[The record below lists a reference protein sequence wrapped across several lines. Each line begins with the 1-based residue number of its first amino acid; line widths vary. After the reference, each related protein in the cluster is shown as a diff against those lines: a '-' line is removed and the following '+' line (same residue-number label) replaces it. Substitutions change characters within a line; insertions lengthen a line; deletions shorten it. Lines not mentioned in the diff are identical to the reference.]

1 MPGRR
6 DRRSGQGRQTA
17 RPGRRIKGRCRQGD
31 ADPPAVVPTDRTC
44 RRTRCGLNA
53 EACGQSAAAG
63 VLAGARRGLD
73 DLQAPQPSSRPANRY
88 PDRYFGRS
96 GRHER
101 ARTGD
106 RQGSGRG
113 ANGRNRVRP
122 QCGNERPGLCGPGR
136 RGHSCRTSRHRKR
149 ARLLRGSGSCGP
161 WRYGCDRDFDPLDP
175 AQRQVVVASA
185 FQSSGIIHLTLELV
199 QMIDRKNR
207 YGRTAARINDADGLA
222 RRPSSTTVDIHAH
235 IVVPQAAKLAQP
247 HVDISRVPL
256 AYFSDAYS
264 KEINAQQEK
273 DVGEVMT
280 TIDRRLRDLD
290 GMGIDIQVVAPAPGQ
305 NYYTVDAK
313 IAEQAHRLAN
323 DGVAEF
329 CSRKPDRFVGL
340 GVVTLQEPEIAV
352 RELDYIMNDLKLR
365 GVEILTNVD
374 GQELSDPKFR
384 AFFAKAEQLGA
395 FIMMHPNGFTHGDR
409 LTHYYLNNVLGNPLE
424 TTLALHNL
432 IFSGTLARF
441 PDLKLMAVH
450 GGGYLPGYSGRID
463 HAWGARR
470 DSHGELPLP
479 PTTYL
484 RQVYLDTVV
493 FTYHQLAY
501 MIDVFGPDRI
511 LMGTDYPFDMA
522 EFNPVGHIAGVH
534 GIDEATL
541 AQIAGGNAARVLG
554 LDL

>member
-1 MPGRR
+1 
-6 DRRSGQGRQTA
+6 
-17 RPGRRIKGRCRQGD
+17 
-31 ADPPAVVPTDRTC
+31 
-44 RRTRCGLNA
+44 
-53 EACGQSAAAG
+53 
-63 VLAGARRGLD
+63 
-73 DLQAPQPSSRPANRY
+73 
-88 PDRYFGRS
+88 
-96 GRHER
+96 
-101 ARTGD
+101 
-106 RQGSGRG
+106 
-113 ANGRNRVRP
+113 
-122 QCGNERPGLCGPGR
+122 
-136 RGHSCRTSRHRKR
+136 
-149 ARLLRGSGSCGP
+149 
-161 WRYGCDRDFDPLDP
+161 
-175 AQRQVVVASA
+175 
-185 FQSSGIIHLTLELV
+185 
-199 QMIDRKNR
+199 MIDRKNR
-207 YGRTAARINDADGLA
+207 YGRTAARIHDADGLA
-222 RRPSSTTVDIHAH
+222 RRPSSPTIDIHAH

-247 HVDISRVPL
+247 HVDITRIPL
-256 AYFSDAYS
+256 AHFADAYS

-290 GMGIDIQVVAPAPGQ
+290 AMAIDIQVVAPAPGQ

-352 RELDYIMNDLKLR
+352 RELDYIMNNLKLK

-374 GQELSDPKFR
+374 GQELSDEKFR
-384 AFFAKAEQLGA
+384 PFFARAEALGA

-409 LTHYYLNNVLGNPLE
+409 LTHFYLNNVLGNPLE

-441 PDLKLMAVH
+441 PELKLMAVH

-463 HAWGARR
+463 HAWGARK
-470 DSHGELPLP
+470 DSHADLPLP

-493 FTYHQLAY
+493 FSYHQLAY
-501 MIDVFGPDRI
+501 LIDVFGPDRI

-522 EFNPVGHIAGVH
+522 EYNPVGHVAGVQ
-534 GIDEATL
+534 GMDELTL
-541 AQIAGGNAARVLG
+541 AQIAGGNAIRVLG

>member
-1 MPGRR
+1 
-6 DRRSGQGRQTA
+6 
-17 RPGRRIKGRCRQGD
+17 
-31 ADPPAVVPTDRTC
+31 
-44 RRTRCGLNA
+44 
-53 EACGQSAAAG
+53 
-63 VLAGARRGLD
+63 
-73 DLQAPQPSSRPANRY
+73 
-88 PDRYFGRS
+88 
-96 GRHER
+96 
-101 ARTGD
+101 
-106 RQGSGRG
+106 
-113 ANGRNRVRP
+113 
-122 QCGNERPGLCGPGR
+122 
-136 RGHSCRTSRHRKR
+136 
-149 ARLLRGSGSCGP
+149 
-161 WRYGCDRDFDPLDP
+161 
-175 AQRQVVVASA
+175 
-185 FQSSGIIHLTLELV
+185 
-199 QMIDRKNR
+199 MIDRKNR

-222 RRPSSTTVDIHAH
+222 RRPSSPTIDIHAH
-235 IVVPQAAKLAQP
+235 IVVPQAAKLAKP
-247 HVDISRVPL
+247 HVDVSRIPL
-256 AYFSDAYS
+256 AHFADAAS

-273 DVGEVMT
+273 DLGEVMT

-290 GMGIDIQVVAPAPGQ
+290 AMGIDIQVVAPAPGQ

-323 DGVAEF
+323 DGVAEY

-374 GQELSDPKFR
+374 GQELSDEKFR
-384 AFFAKAEQLGA
+384 PFFAKAEQLGA

-441 PDLKLMAVH
+441 PGLKLMAVH

-463 HAWGARR
+463 HAWGARK
-470 DSHGELPLP
+470 DSHADLPLP

-493 FTYHQLAY
+493 FSYHQLAY
-501 MIDVFGPDRI
+501 LIDVFGPDRI

-522 EFNPVGHIAGVH
+522 EYNPVGHIAGVA
-534 GIDEATL
+534 GMDELTL
-541 AQIAGGNAARVLG
+541 AQIAGGNAIRVLG

>member
-1 MPGRR
+1 
-6 DRRSGQGRQTA
+6 
-17 RPGRRIKGRCRQGD
+17 
-31 ADPPAVVPTDRTC
+31 
-44 RRTRCGLNA
+44 
-53 EACGQSAAAG
+53 
-63 VLAGARRGLD
+63 
-73 DLQAPQPSSRPANRY
+73 
-88 PDRYFGRS
+88 
-96 GRHER
+96 
-101 ARTGD
+101 
-106 RQGSGRG
+106 
-113 ANGRNRVRP
+113 
-122 QCGNERPGLCGPGR
+122 
-136 RGHSCRTSRHRKR
+136 
-149 ARLLRGSGSCGP
+149 
-161 WRYGCDRDFDPLDP
+161 
-175 AQRQVVVASA
+175 
-185 FQSSGIIHLTLELV
+185 
-199 QMIDRKNR
+199 MIDRKNR

-222 RRPSSTTVDIHAH
+222 RRPSSPTIDIHAH

-247 HVDISRVPL
+247 HVDIKRIPL
-256 AYFSDAYS
+256 AHFADAYS

-340 GVVTLQEPEIAV
+340 GVVTLQEPEVAV

-374 GQELSDPKFR
+374 GQELSDEKFR
-384 AFFAKAEQLGA
+384 PFFAKAEQLGA
-395 FIMMHPNGFTHGDR
+395 FIMMHPNGFTHADR
-409 LTHYYLNNVLGNPLE
+409 MTHYYLNNVLGNPLE

-441 PDLKLMAVH
+441 PELKLMAVH

-463 HAWGARR
+463 HAWGARK
-470 DSHGELPLP
+470 DSHADLPLP

-493 FTYHQLAY
+493 FSYHQLAY
-501 MIDVFGPDRI
+501 LIDVFGPDRI

-522 EFNPVGHIAGVH
+522 EYDPVGHIAGVQ
-534 GIDEATL
+534 GMDELTL
-541 AQIAGGNAARVLG
+541 AQIAGGNASRVLG